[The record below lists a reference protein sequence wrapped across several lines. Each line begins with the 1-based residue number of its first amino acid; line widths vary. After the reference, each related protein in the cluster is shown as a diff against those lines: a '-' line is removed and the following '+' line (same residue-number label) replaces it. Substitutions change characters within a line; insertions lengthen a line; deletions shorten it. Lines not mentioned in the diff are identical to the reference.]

1 MTDICPFRGE
11 RIKTYT
17 ALHLA
22 RSNQAMKPSTTLIL
36 IATMLLLAACAT
48 DPGREC
54 LSDGDC
60 SDGDVCAIEA
70 GRCMPQVSSTA
81 LALEVLP
88 PTNNQGWV
96 RQEFIQGTAELQ
108 LETAVSL
115 QGIVHASDATAPLPA
130 RVRVWRPSQIPGR
143 QRILFETSTPDKARK
158 VHDYVLWLTKGYEY
172 SLFVSPKSPYDLSL
186 PPALE
191 SGLQMD
197 DHAKKD
203 VVLDGKDRS
212 VEVVGKVVDAA
223 GKPLPFSVQVR
234 AYHEGGWLRSTPAI
248 TCSERG
254 AKACKCKDSASC
266 AGEFSVR
273 IPFGVR
279 NYTMVVEPAS
289 AGANRAMTHG
299 QHDPSAV
306 PTLSCKKALLGL
318 LQSEQTKIELPD
330 AFRMPAFQTQVV
342 RTLKVLGGEKTPVVG
357 AQVTYEIDLAVPKVP
372 EIFESCTATYRRTAT
387 TDDDGKVVLPLL
399 AYADQDY
406 RLTVVTPPQSGFR
419 SFFQSKRE
427 VVNGGVQ
434 TVTLDPREKLRGVVV
449 DAEGQPL
456 ANTLVEA
463 RGFASSDATGVPA
476 TDVAATTDAD
486 GTFVLYVDPKISFH
500 LHFAP
505 PASSGAPHFSSLSHT
520 ITGSVDGLRFVA
532 PRASMLVG
540 RVLLPPTKERTYQQ
554 GATGFSVHAFDT
566 APISPTQ
573 LTAVLRAT
581 AVTASSGE
589 YRLLLPSR

>member
-1 MTDICPFRGE
+1 MEIVTTIIWPFWSPTHNNS
-11 RIKTYT
+11 KKSNLYT
-17 ALHLA
+17 NN
-22 RSNQAMKPSTTLIL
+22 SK
-36 IATMLLLAACAT
+36 
-48 DPGREC
+48 
-54 LSDGDC
+54 
-60 SDGDVCAIEA
+60 
-70 GRCMPQVSSTA
+70 STA
-81 LALEVLP
+81 CSNKLKRL
-88 PTNNQGWV
+88 N
-96 RQEFIQGTAELQ
+96 
-108 LETAVSL
+108 
-115 QGIVHASDATAPLPA
+115 
-130 RVRVWRPSQIPGR
+130 
-143 QRILFETSTPDKARK
+143 
-158 VHDYVLWLTKGYEY
+158 LTIYG
-172 SLFVSPKSPYDLSL
+172 
-186 PPALE
+186 
-191 SGLQMD
+191 
-197 DHAKKD
+197 KKL
-203 VVLDGKDRS
+203 V
-212 VEVVGKVVDAA
+212 
-223 GKPLPFSVQVR
+223 F
-234 AYHEGGWLRSTPAI
+234 
-248 TCSERG
+248 
-254 AKACKCKDSASC
+254 
-266 AGEFSVR
+266 
-273 IPFGVR
+273 
-279 NYTMVVEPAS
+279 
-289 AGANRAMTHG
+289 
-299 QHDPSAV
+299 
-306 PTLSCKKALLGL
+306 
-318 LQSEQTKIELPD
+318 
-330 AFRMPAFQTQVV
+330 
-342 RTLKVLGGEKTPVVG
+342 LK
-357 AQVTYEIDLAVPKVP
+357 
-372 EIFESCTATYRRTAT
+372 
-387 TDDDGKVVLPLL
+387 
-399 AYADQDY
+399 
-406 RLTVVTPPQSGFR
+406 SGFR